1 MAFGFYGLDCHCR
14 YIFNNASYLF
24 WLALKIIFQMNADSV
39 NAVDPEDRSSNAKTF
54 VEITIVGEDKK
65 GIVADITKY
74 IFKNG
79 GNIEKINQNVVKG
92 LFGMHLEASFQ
103 KIGKS
108 KVIKELADLSGRLK
122 MEIKI
127 HFHEEDKVKNV
138 AIFVSKEDHC
148 LLKILNSV
156 SKGEIVSNISMII
169 GSDERLKPIANSYH
183 IPFFYIDHVN
193 HDEAENRI
201 LQLVDQFDI
210 DLIVLARYMRILAPN
225 FVWRYPNRIINIHPS
240 LLPAF
245 PGAFAYVQAYERGA
259 KIIGCTAHFVTEDL
273 DQGPIIIQESFK
285 VLPNDTLDT
294 IKIKGQSA
302 ESTALLEAV
311 KLFLSDRIEVYWGKV
326 NFK

>member
-1 MAFGFYGLDCHCR
+1 M
-14 YIFNNASYLF
+14 
-24 WLALKIIFQMNADSV
+24 KTDSV
-39 NAVDPEDRSSNAKTF
+39 GAVDSQNRHINTKTLI
-54 VEITIVGEDKK
+54 EITIVGKDKK

-79 GNIEKINQNVVKG
+79 GNIEKINQNVIKN

-103 KIGKS
+103 KINKP
-108 KVIKELADLSGRLK
+108 KMKEELANLSHQLE
-122 MEIKI
+122 MEIKV
-127 HFHEEDKVKNV
+127 HFHEENKTKNI
-138 AIFVSKEDHC
+138 AIFVTKEDHC

-156 SKGEIVSNISMII
+156 SEGEIVSNISMII
-169 GSDERLKPIANSYH
+169 GSDEKLKYIADLHS

-193 HDEAENRI
+193 HEEAERNI

-210 DLIVLARYMRILAPN
+210 DLIVLARYMRVLTPN

-245 PGAFAYVQAYERGA
+245 PGALAYVQAYERGA

-285 VLPNDTLDT
+285 VLPDDTLET
-294 IKIKGQSA
+294 IKNKGKIA

-311 KLFLSDRIEVYWGKV
+311 KLFLNDKLEVYWGKV
-326 NFK
+326 NYKT